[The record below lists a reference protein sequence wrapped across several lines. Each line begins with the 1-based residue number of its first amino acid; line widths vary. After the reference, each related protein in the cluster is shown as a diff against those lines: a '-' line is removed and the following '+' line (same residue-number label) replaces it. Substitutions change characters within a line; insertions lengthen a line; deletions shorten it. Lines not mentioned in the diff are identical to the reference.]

1 MNVKIPLIV
10 SFIKI
15 ENYDNSDSLLAL
27 QNTFINNDN
36 DKYIIITSF
45 IIFKKIIMFIIKQA
59 VEIHVVEKIFNL
71 TEQISAIKCF
81 N

>member
-45 IIFKKIIMFIIKQA
+45 IILKKIIMFIIKQA
-59 VEIHVVEKIFNL
+59 VEIHVVEKYL
-71 TEQISAIKCF
+71 TSLNK
-81 N
+81 

>member
-45 IIFKKIIMFIIKQA
+45 IILKKIIMFIIKQA

>member
-1 MNVKIPLIV
+1 MTMINTLLLQV
-10 SFIKI
+10 SL
-15 ENYDNSDSLLAL
+15 Y
-27 QNTFINNDN
+27 
-36 DKYIIITSF
+36 
-45 IIFKKIIMFIIKQA
+45 KKIIMFIIKQA

>member
-36 DKYIIITSF
+36 DKYI
-45 IIFKKIIMFIIKQA
+45 MFIIKQA

>member
-45 IIFKKIIMFIIKQA
+45 IILKKIIMFIIKQA

-71 TEQISAIKCF
+71 TEQISAIK
-81 N
+81 

>member
-36 DKYIIITSF
+36 DKYYYYKFHYI
-45 IIFKKIIMFIIKQA
+45 KKIIMFIIKQA